1 MEYKT
6 KDLEETAQV
15 EFPDSVELQQ
25 AYIKGFTDAC
35 FEQDLSEVIDFQHTQ
50 ELEFYRALINYLA
63 EGYSINYPEFFE
75 SLAGEYNHK
84 YIGKLHG
91 TKYIDDK
98 GDMYVEIKTENENP
112 ITFKAKWNFSGNYG
126 VGQWTGA
133 ICDSYS
139 GYVVLPT
146 LFDDEFFV
154 YYYEC

>member
-15 EFPDSVELQQ
+15 EFPDSLELQQ

-35 FEQDLSEVIDFQHTQ
+35 FEQDMSELIDFQHTQ

-75 SLAGEYNHK
+75 SLAGESEHK

-98 GDMYVEIKTENENP
+98 FTDVETAGEVKLESTTGDYVFTEE
-112 ITFKAKWNFSGNYG
+112 KA
-126 VGQWTGA
+126 
-133 ICDSYS
+133 
-139 GYVVLPT
+139 GYVT
-146 LFDDEFFV
+146 AKHMAEIMS
-154 YYYEC
+154 EAWAWGTI

>member
-1 MEYKT
+1 MEYTT

-15 EFPDSVELQQ
+15 KYPDSMEVQQ

-35 FEQDLSEVIDFQHTQ
+35 FEQDMSELIDFQHTQ
-50 ELEFYRALINYLA
+50 ELEFYRELKNYLG
-63 EGYSINYPEFFE
+63 EGNSINYPEFFE
-75 SLAGEYNHK
+75 SLAGESGHK

-98 GDMYVEIKTENENP
+98 GDMYVEIKMPENP
-112 ITFKAKWNFSGNYG
+112 IPLKAKWNFSGNYG
-126 VGQWTGA
+126 VYQWTGA

-139 GYVVLPT
+139 GYIVLPT
-146 LFDDEFFV
+146 LLDNVFFV

>member
-1 MEYKT
+1 MKYTT

-35 FEQDLSEVIDFQHTQ
+35 FEQDMSEMIDFQHTQ
-50 ELEFYRALINYLA
+50 ELEFYRALINYLG

-75 SLAGEYNHK
+75 SLAGESGHK

-98 GDMYVEIKTENENP
+98 GDMYVEIKIPENP
-112 ITFKAKWNFSGNYG
+112 IPFKAKWNFSGNYG
-126 VGQWTGA
+126 VYQWTGA

-139 GYVVLPT
+139 GYMVLPT
-146 LFDDEFFV
+146 LLDNVFFV
-154 YYYEC
+154 YNYEC

>member
-1 MEYKT
+1 MEYTT
-6 KDLEETAQV
+6 KDLEEKAQR
-15 EFPDSVELQQ
+15 EYPDSVEQQ
-25 AYIKGFTDAC
+25 KAYIQGFYDSWSEQGILEEIK
-35 FEQDLSEVIDFQHTQ
+35 FEERQ

-75 SLAGEYNHK
+75 SLAGESGHK

-98 GDMYVEIKTENENP
+98 GDMYVEIKIPENP
-112 ITFKAKWNFSGNYG
+112 IPFKAKWNFSGNYG
-126 VGQWTGA
+126 VYQWSGA

-139 GYVVLPT
+139 GYIVLPT
-146 LFDDEFFV
+146 LLDDVFFV

>member
-1 MEYKT
+1 MEYTT

-15 EFPDSVELQQ
+15 EYPDSVEQQ
-25 AYIKGFTDAC
+25 KAYIKGFTDAC
-35 FEQDLSEVIDFQHTQ
+35 FEQDLSEIIDFQHTQ

-75 SLAGEYNHK
+75 SLAGECEHK

-98 GDMYVEIKTENENP
+98 GDMYIEIKIPENP
-112 ITFKAKWNFSGNYG
+112 IPFKAKWDFAANYG
-126 VGQWTGA
+126 VCQWSGA

-146 LFDDEFFV
+146 LLDDVFFV
-154 YYYEC
+154 YYYQC